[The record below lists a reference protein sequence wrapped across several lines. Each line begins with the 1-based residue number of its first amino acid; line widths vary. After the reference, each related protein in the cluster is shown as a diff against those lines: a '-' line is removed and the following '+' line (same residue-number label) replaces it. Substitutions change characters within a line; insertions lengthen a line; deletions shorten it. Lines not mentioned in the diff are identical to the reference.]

1 MAILKYNSGL
11 KLLMEQKIAMS
22 QVAFKSE
29 WALAKFFKA
38 YFDNEEIREKFD
50 LKYILGREKSKP
62 EAISALIC
70 GLRARVKILEKNP
83 EWRNEQRLTEINSIL
98 EIMERLHSGSIDYFS
113 VHGTH
118 LVPPEVYD
126 NVELSI
132 IHSQNKTHLE
142 YIVDGLSNHKSIL
155 CEKPLVPTVTAD
167 GKADRESIQK
177 LEQIVENAPEDLTL
191 MDAEHYSYKL
201 GSLRFYQNLTE
212 ILKDDNGNPLKI
224 KKIEGECKE
233 IDDPTHDRTK
243 AILDFEK
250 SGTGLMGDTM
260 CHLLAFISNLGGKA
274 IPEFREYDM
283 YKDHENE
290 FQYNADTYNHVD
302 FKVQNRENRV
312 SDSVTIPARDY
323 FTEDCTASF
332 EVAKFINLMI
342 KKNGKAGKTKKSK
355 FVSFL
360 HSLMLENE
368 EEVKAEKPKESKF
381 IRFTLEDDS
390 QVTINFK
397 DGSVKRGY
405 CQGISREY
413 RKEDE
418 KISSNEYVNI
428 LNHIHDSIR
437 QGKKPI
443 TDFRNSIETLRSIM
457 ETYALPEN
465 LNKKVSIY
473 QQNVN

>member
-1 MAILKYNSGL
+1 LAILKYNSEL

-38 YFDNEEIREKFD
+38 YFDNEEIKEKFD

-83 EWRNEQRLTEINSIL
+83 EWRNEQRLAEMNSIL
-98 EIMERLHSGSIDYFS
+98 DIIEGLQSGSIDYFS

-142 YIVDGLSNHKSIL
+142 YILDGLNNHKSIL
-155 CEKPLVPTVTAD
+155 CEKPLVPTVMAD
-167 GKADRESIQK
+167 GRADKEGIQR
-177 LEQIVENAPEDLTL
+177 LEEIIETAPKDLTL
-191 MDAEHYSYKL
+191 MDAEHYSYKP

-212 ILKDDNGNPLKI
+212 ILTDDNGNPLKI

-233 IDDPTHDRTK
+233 IDDPTHNRTK
-243 AILDFEK
+243 SILDFK
-250 SGTGLMGDTM
+250 TSGTGLMGDTM

-283 YKDHENE
+283 YHDTKNG

-302 FKVQNRENRV
+302 FKVQNRENGIN
-312 SDSVTIPARDY
+312 DSVTIPAREY

-332 EVAKFINLMI
+332 EVAKFINLMKI
-342 KKNGKAGKTKKSK
+342 AG
-355 FVSFL
+355 
-360 HSLMLENE
+360 E
-368 EEVKAEKPKESKF
+368 ETEEKPKESKF

-390 QVTINFK
+390 QVTINFRNGVVNRK
-397 DGSVKRGY
+397 YSPGV
-405 CQGISREY
+405 SREY

-443 TDFRNSIETLRSIM
+443 TDFRNSAVTLRSIM
-457 ETYALPEN
+457 ESYALPEEV
-465 LNKKVSIY
+465 NKKVEIY
-473 QQNVN
+473 QQNAN